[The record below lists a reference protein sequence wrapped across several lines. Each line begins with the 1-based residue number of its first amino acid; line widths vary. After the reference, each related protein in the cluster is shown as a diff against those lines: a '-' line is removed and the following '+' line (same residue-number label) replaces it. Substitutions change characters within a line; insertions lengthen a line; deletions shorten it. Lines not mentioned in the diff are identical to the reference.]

1 MHRRAG
7 QLVTDIWPN
16 VQPRKSSPV
25 VAPIKKSDSK
35 GFKRPHRKLP
45 QSELDAT
52 SKLTDRLIRVAAGTK
67 FTPKRPWKHTKT
79 LRGDEMRLLQLVKHR
94 LPMTE
99 TQAAFVNDVEDA
111 DLGVGPEDDTPD
123 SVIEAGSLVEI
134 RKWVC
139 GSFFHSR

>member
-1 MHRRAG
+1 
-7 QLVTDIWPN
+7 
-16 VQPRKSSPV
+16 
-25 VAPIKKSDSK
+25 
-35 GFKRPHRKLP
+35 
-45 QSELDAT
+45 
-52 SKLTDRLIRVAAGTK
+52 
-67 FTPKRPWKHTKT
+67 
-79 LRGDEMRLLQLVKHR
+79 MRLLELVKHR

-139 GSFFHSR
+139 GSFFYSRRLMML